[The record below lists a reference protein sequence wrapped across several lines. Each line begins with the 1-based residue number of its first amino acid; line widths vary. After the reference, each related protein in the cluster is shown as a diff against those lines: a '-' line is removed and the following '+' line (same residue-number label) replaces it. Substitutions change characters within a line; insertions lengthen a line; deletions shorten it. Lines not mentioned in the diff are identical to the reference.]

1 MNWIECAIPS
11 HVAAYLAPGARCFRS
26 SHLRVLV
33 AQDPLWH
40 LSISHPHRYPDWS
53 EIHAARYQLVPDEVT
68 MAMILPPKASYINV
82 HPNCFHLHELTGQE
96 KKESER

>member
-1 MNWIECAIPS
+1 
-11 HVAAYLAPGARCFRS
+11 
-26 SHLRVLV
+26 VLV